1 MQKKIKDFIL
11 FIDFFLLG
19 FILGNRCQD
28 ACNTLKVIRFQTSTA
43 LPAWCAPCPW
53 PMIQS
58 LWAPGSDSQCTTRS
72 IATKLAIVIELK
84 MYVWCNSKYAT
95 KNKAIY

>member
-1 MQKKIKDFIL
+1 MQKNLIHR
-11 FIDFFLLG
+11 FFLFG

-28 ACNTLKVIRFQTSTA
+28 VCNTIKVIRFQTSTA

-58 LWAPGSDSQCTTRS
+58 LWAPGSDSQCTTKS
-72 IATKLAIVIELK
+72 IATKLDRFENVC
-84 MYVWCNSKYAT
+84 MM
-95 KNKAIY
+95 